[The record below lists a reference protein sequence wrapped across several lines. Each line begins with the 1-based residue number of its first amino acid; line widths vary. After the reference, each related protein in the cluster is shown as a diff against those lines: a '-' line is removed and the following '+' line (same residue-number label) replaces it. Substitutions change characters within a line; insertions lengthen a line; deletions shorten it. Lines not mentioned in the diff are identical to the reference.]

1 MTIER
6 NFTAELVED
15 DDPAIGQERIRVRHA
30 DGRIQE
36 LRLHDYDELYALPGV
51 YEQIVHERLGC
62 CSPAEVAAL
71 LAAAVDELGWERDRV
86 RVIDIAAG
94 NGISGEALV
103 AAGLHPVLGSDL
115 VASARAAVLRDR
127 PDVYDAYLTLDLLAL
142 SDADRSAI
150 GALHANALSCVAPVG
165 EHASELPPG
174 ALVAAAAL
182 LAPDALAVYMHDPH
196 RGVPD
201 ALTSTV
207 WREAGTFSPVP
218 RMNSAKLPWS
228 HSVWHGS
235 TEFSI
240 CCSQLHGTTER
251 PRLRIAPST
260 TKPSKRG
267 MSGAGNGPR

>member
-1 MTIER
+1 VTIEP

-71 LAAAVDELGWERDRV
+71 LAAAVDELGWQRDRV

-150 GALHANALSCVAPVG
+150 RALHANALSCVAPVG
-165 EHASELPPG
+165 EHSVPPP
-174 ALVAAAAL
+174 ALAAAAAL
-182 LAPDALAVYMHDPH
+182 LEPDALVAYLHDVDLVDTDPVTADLWGDGVDATELARRRYVHRRTVSGAPYHMEAV
-196 RGVPD
+196 
-201 ALTSTV
+201 V
-207 WREAGTFSPVP
+207 WRV
-218 RMNSAKLPWS
+218 R
-228 HSVWHGS
+228 
-235 TEFSI
+235 
-240 CCSQLHGTTER
+240 R
-251 PRLRIAPST
+251 R
-260 TKPSKRG
+260 
-267 MSGAGNGPR
+267 